1 MKKIT
6 IAPPVTIPEAGR
18 INQITGERESMLF
31 DMVKWL
37 NTCMNQHE
45 KFGKGFEGVS
55 QGLKIKTA
63 YESAKEEFQLED
75 TDFNELKKAVST
87 ASLNP
92 MVGMACKI
100 FYDAIENAVD
110 IEVNKTK

>member
-6 IAPPVTIPEAGR
+6 IAPPVTIPEAGK
-18 INQITGERESMLF
+18 INQITGERESMPF

-37 NTCMNQHE
+37 NTCLNQHE

-63 YESAKEEFQLED
+63 YESAQEYFELED
-75 TDFNELKKAVST
+75 TDFNELKKAVGS
-87 ASLNP
+87 AALNP
-92 MVGMACKI
+92 MVGMACKV
-100 FYDAIENAVD
+100 FYEAIENAIDVE
-110 IEVNKTK
+110 IQKK